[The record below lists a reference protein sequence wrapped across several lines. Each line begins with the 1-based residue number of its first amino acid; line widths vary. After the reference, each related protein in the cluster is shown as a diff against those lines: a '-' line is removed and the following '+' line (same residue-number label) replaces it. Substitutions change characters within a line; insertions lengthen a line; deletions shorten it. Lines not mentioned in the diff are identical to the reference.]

1 MPKVQDTENAR
12 AKAAINAAIDIFHRR
27 WVLRIIW
34 ELRDAALTFRQL
46 QEACSEV
53 SPSVLNQRLAEL
65 REVGLV
71 LHVNGEGYQLSEHGK
86 ALLVAMRPMLK
97 WAVAWYGSNRK
108 VKQVAAGSVKTG
120 SARKAVAKAP
130 KKATAKAAAK
140 KAIKKAVKA
149 PARRRAASR

>member
-1 MPKVQDTENAR
+1 MPKAQDTETAR

-34 ELRDAALTFRQL
+34 ELRDLALTFRQL

-97 WAVAWYGSNRK
+97 WSVAWYSGNRK
-108 VKQVAAGSVKTG
+108 VRQVAAGSVKAGSVKAG
-120 SARKAVAKAP
+120 SAKKAVAKPAAR
-130 KKATAKAAAK
+130 KTAKA
-140 KAIKKAVKA
+140 A

>member
-1 MPKVQDTENAR
+1 MPKAQDTETAR

-27 WVLRIIW
+27 CVLRIIW
-34 ELRDAALTFRQL
+34 ELLDLALTFRQL

-97 WAVAWYGSNRK
+97 WSVAWYSGNRK
-108 VKQVAAGSVKTG
+108 VRQVAAGSVKAGSVKAGSVKAG
-120 SARKAVAKAP
+120 SAKKAVAKPAAR
-130 KKATAKAAAK
+130 KTAKA
-140 KAIKKAVKA
+140 A

>member
-1 MPKVQDTENAR
+1 MPKAQDTETAR

-34 ELRDAALTFRQL
+34 ELRDLALTFRQL

-97 WAVAWYGSNRK
+97 WSVAWYSGNRK
-108 VKQVAAGSVKTG
+108 VRQVAAGSVKAG
-120 SARKAVAKAP
+120 SAKKAVAKPAAR
-130 KKATAKAAAK
+130 KTAKA
-140 KAIKKAVKA
+140 A